1 MFGLGYQ
8 ELLIIL
14 VIVLVLFG
22 ANRLPELA
30 RSLGSSVKEFKKGV
44 AAMNA
49 QEWKKAERAFD
60 RVTEAAPESGEGW
73 RMLGASR
80 LSQKDAK
87 GAAKAYQ
94 KAVKINPEDVEAM
107 VRFAVDTYGG
117 LHVAVN
123 NAGIGGAQAP
133 TGEYGI
139 DDWKRVI
146 DINLNGV
153 FYGLRYE
160 IPAMLESG
168 GGAIVNLASILG
180 SVGFANSPGYVAA
193 KHGVVGL
200 TKTAAMEYATSG
212 IRINSV
218 APGPI
223 DTYGFAKTYYQ
234 GIGAESEKLPVPR
247 FGTVEEVAA
256 AVVFLASPAS
266 AWTTA
271 ATLDVS
277 GGQQIWGD
285 MWAIDP
291 REI

>member
-1 MFGLGYQ
+1 MAQFDFSDK
-8 ELLIIL
+8 
-14 VIVLVLFG
+14 VAIVTG
-22 ANRLPELA
+22 
-30 RSLGSSVKEFKKGV
+30 
-44 AAMNA
+44 
-49 QEWKKAERAFD
+49 
-60 RVTEAAPESGEGW
+60 
-73 RMLGASR
+73 GASGIGEAVVHQ
-80 LSQKDAK
+80 LAEGGAK
-87 GAAKAYQ
+87 VVIADFDEISGQ
-94 KAVKINPEDVEAM
+94 AVAEKVNADGGTASFFKIDVSNPEDVEAM

-200 TKTAAMEYATSG
+200 TKQLAITYADKGITINAIGPGAVQTGLRANTVTILGADAPVMRGVGGDDAAVRAITPAG
-212 IRINSV
+212 R
-218 APGPI
+218 
-223 DTYGFAKTYYQ
+223 
-234 GIGAESEKLPVPR
+234 R
-247 FGTVEEVAA
+247 GTLDEIAAA
-256 AVVFLASPAS
+256 AVYLASREAS
-266 AWTTA
+266 YVNGH
-271 ATLDVS
+271 TLMVD
-277 GGQQIWGD
+277 GGWI
-285 MWAIDP
+285 A
-291 REI
+291 R